1 MIDAKL
7 KGEGID
13 TSEPE
18 EPERGNVIDL
28 MAALKKS
35 LGQAS
40 DQKPASSA
48 KKPAKEVKPRAAAQ
62 PAPKAPRKRA
72 S

>member
-1 MIDAKL
+1 M
-7 KGEGID
+7 
-13 TSEPE
+13 SEPE

-35 LGQAS
+35 LSQGS
-40 DQKPASSA
+40 EQKPPSTA
-48 KKPAKEVKPRAAAQ
+48 KKPAKEAKPRAAAQ
-62 PAPKAPRKRA
+62 PAAKVPRKRA